1 MRDFVPALI
10 APTQLVAGSAVSLLP
25 VLLFVVAL
33 RVLDS
38 FKLVRAR
45 ALLLSI
51 AVGSVVAVAC
61 LFIND
66 ALIAAG
72 GTDTRTYSLFVA
84 PVVEESMKALF
95 IIGLIV
101 ARRTGFLVDAAIHGF
116 AIGAGF
122 AMVENLL
129 YIVELPDT
137 NPLLWLV
144 RGFGTGMMH
153 GAATS
158 LVGIVGKTFAERVS
172 PQRPW
177 VYLPGLLLAILI
189 HGVFNQFF
197 IPAVMSTAVILVALP
212 LLMVVVF
219 DRSEGATR
227 DWLGVGFDTD
237 REVLEMLTTGDL
249 RETRIGAYLH
259 SMQDRFSGVILA
271 DMLNYLRLHI
281 ELAISAKGVLLMRE
295 AGFEIQP
302 DKEVLAKFDELRY
315 LERSIGA
322 TGKLAMHP
330 FLHTSSR
337 DLWQMHLL
345 RG

>member
-1 MRDFVPALI
+1 MINAFLI
-10 APTQLVAGSAVSLLP
+10 PVQLFEGAAVSLLP

-45 ALLLSI
+45 ALLLSL
-51 AVGSVVAVAC
+51 AVGAVVAVAC

-72 GTDTRTYSLFVA
+72 GFETRRYSLFVA
-84 PVVEESMKALF
+84 PVVEETMKGLF
-95 IIGLIV
+95 IVWLIV

-129 YIVELPDT
+129 YILELQDS
-137 NPLLWLV
+137 NLMLWLV

-158 LVGIVGKTFAERVS
+158 LVGIIGKTLAERTS
-172 PQRPW
+172 PHKPW
-177 VYLPGLLLAILI
+177 VYLPGLLLAIVI

-197 IPAVMSTAVILVALP
+197 IPAVMTTAVILLALP

-219 DRSEGATR
+219 ERSEGATR
-227 DWLGVGFDTD
+227 QWLGVGFDTD

-259 SMQDRFSGVILA
+259 SLQDRFSGVVLA
-271 DMLNYLRLHI
+271 DMLCYLRLHV

-295 AGFEIQP
+295 AGFEVQSDP
-302 DKEVLAKFDELRY
+302 DVLAKFEELRY
-315 LERSIGA
+315 LEKSLGT